1 MKRINTL
8 RPKSFDEVQLAA
20 NSLRQQMPVI
30 LNFEDTD
37 PADKKR
43 FIDFI
48 SGSVEAINGDLY
60 MVDDNVYVCAP
71 KNVNLINA
79 NKK

>member
-8 RPKSFDEVQLAA
+8 RPRSFDEVQLAA

-30 LNFEDTD
+30 LNFEDTSPD
-37 PADKKR
+37 DKKR

-48 SGSVEAINGDLY
+48 SGSVEAINGDIY
-60 MVDDNVYVCAP
+60 MLDDNVYVCAP
-71 KNVNLINA
+71 KNVNLINT

>member
-8 RPKSFDEVQLAA
+8 RPKSFDDVQLAA
-20 NSLRQQMPVI
+20 TSLRQQMPVI
-30 LNFEDTD
+30 LNFEGTA
-37 PADKKR
+37 PEDKKR

-60 MVDDNVYVCAP
+60 MVDDNVYICAP